1 MYAVVWTE
9 MEDAK
14 LEIRPQKHPT
24 HTPYTHTHTQ
34 TQGLAF
40 AIYRTMLQA
49 KVFAKITAKCV
60 CF

>member
-14 LEIRPQKHPT
+14 LEIRPQNLHTHTPT
-24 HTPYTHTHTQ
+24 HTNTDTRTR
-34 TQGLAF
+34 L